1 MVSAYQLKSLHIA
14 PRHSYTAIG
23 PDNPLEVIVEVGH
36 RHTIVKSALSRD
48 TIAKL
53 LEVIVPAITDDVRTQ
68 MEKFVLEAAEA
79 LEFSV
84 SNNTK
89 AIEG

>member
-1 MVSAYQLKSLHIA
+1 MISSYQLKSLHIA
-14 PRHSYTAIG
+14 PRYSYASVG
-23 PDNPLEVIVEVGH
+23 PDNPLEVIVEVAH

-53 LEVIVPAITDDVRTQ
+53 LEIIVPAITDDVRTQ
-68 MEKFVLEAAEA
+68 MEQFVIETTEA
-79 LEFSV
+79 LAFSAPD
-84 SNNTK
+84 STK